1 MTWMLIGVVLLLAF
15 GPVLWLVPSKK
26 DKRLTALRARGRAE
40 GLVVELRRIPKL
52 DPTPQER
59 VSSGGR
65 IRTPSVECASY
76 GYAMAR
82 KLNYLPGWRVLRVV
96 LPDEADAEPDPFAD
110 WRYEKR
116 PVGEGRRYLADML
129 QKVRPTLD
137 QLPADVIA
145 LEISPRMLLV
155 YWLEKPGSTVDTVV
169 DIARSLRGL
178 EGALGSL
185 EEQISANF
193 DNNDS

>member
-26 DKRLTALRARGRAE
+26 DKRLTALRARGRTE

-52 DPTPQER
+52 DPTARER

-65 IRTPSVECASY
+65 IRTPSIECASY

-82 KLNYLPGWRVLRVV
+82 KLEYLPGWRVARVK
-96 LPDEADAEPDPFAD
+96 ADVKPDPFVS
-110 WRYEKR
+110 WRYDRR
-116 PVGEGRRYLADML
+116 PVGDGRRYLTDML
-129 QKVRPTLD
+129 EQVISILD
-137 QLPADVIA
+137 QLPEDVIA
-145 LEISPRMLLV
+145 LEISARMLLV

-169 DIARSLRGL
+169 EIGRLLRGL
-178 EGALGSL
+178 EASLSSL
-185 EEQISANF
+185 EDRISEKF
-193 DNNDS
+193 ESNDS